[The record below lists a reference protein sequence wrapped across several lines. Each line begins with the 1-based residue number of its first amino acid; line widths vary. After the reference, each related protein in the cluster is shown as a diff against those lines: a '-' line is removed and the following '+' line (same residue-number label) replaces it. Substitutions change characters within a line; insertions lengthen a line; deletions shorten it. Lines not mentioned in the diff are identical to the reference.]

1 MRGKRIYFTGCIVY
15 SLVVKVWLIK
25 VNDVKQLSII
35 CFKIIPIADVIN
47 DLKKKK
53 HSRVHMKNSHHFP
66 NVLKH
71 LFPAYG
77 ASIKTSMCL

>member
-47 DLKKKK
+47 DWKKNNI
-53 HSRVHMKNSHHFP
+53 RE
-66 NVLKH
+66 
-71 LFPAYG
+71 Y
-77 ASIKTSMCL
+77 T